1 MTEKTKNLSF
11 NTEQKNKLYIVYDEV
26 YKGEAY

>member
-11 NTEQKNKLYIVYDEV
+11 NTEQKIKLYIVYDEV